1 MSKKYVVSF
10 DTIQIDISTVE
21 NSIRIYNRK
30 KGDTRQYYEIE
41 CDTYEEA
48 SKKAYERLRQTYIDC
63 ELAIKKLKQ
72 KQKEILDTLTSGIG
86 IK

>member
-1 MSKKYVVSF
+1 MTKKYVVSF

-21 NSIRIYNRK
+21 SSIRIYNRK
-30 KGDTRQYYEIE
+30 KGDTCKYFEIE

-48 SKKAYERLRQTYIDC
+48 SKKTCERLRQTYIDC

-72 KQKEILDTLTSGIG
+72 KQEEILDTLTDGIG

>member
-1 MSKKYVVSF
+1 MTEKYVVPF
-10 DTIQIDISTVE
+10 DTIEISIPTVE
-21 NSIRIYNRK
+21 FCLRTFNKAEN
-30 KGDTRQYYEIE
+30 DTCKYFEIE

-48 SKKAYERLRQTYIDC
+48 SKKTCERLRQTYIDC

-72 KQKEILDTLTSGIG
+72 KQEEILDTLTGGVG